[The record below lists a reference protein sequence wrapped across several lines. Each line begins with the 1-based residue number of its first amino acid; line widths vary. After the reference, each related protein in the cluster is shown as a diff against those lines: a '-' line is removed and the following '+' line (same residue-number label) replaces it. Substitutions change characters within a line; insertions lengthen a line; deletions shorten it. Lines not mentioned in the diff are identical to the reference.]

1 MPKTAII
8 TGSSCGIGAAAA
20 RLFARKGYNVVI
32 HGRNKQKLQGVYDE
46 IKEKGTGGVHM
57 VEMELSNI
65 SGSLF

>member
-32 HGRNKQKLQGVYDE
+32 HGRNQEKLMGVYEELKE
-46 IKEKGTGGVHM
+46 IGTGGVHM
-57 VEMELSNI
+57 VVMELSNI
-65 SGSLF
+65 SGK